1 MKTIFLCETPSS
13 FKMVYTDEQKA
24 RIASISELAY
34 PQLLSTKDIDSVD
47 LSDVEVIFS
56 TWGMPSLTAEQLDR
70 MPKLRAVFYAAGAT
84 NHFAPQLLER
94 GILVSSAWRA
104 NGVPVAEFALA
115 QIILSLKH
123 YFRDNRNYNAPEKH
137 HEYPYGPGSYGET
150 VALVG
155 NGAVSTHLKKLL
167 NAVLTVNV
175 IQIPTKDP
183 NLREKIA
190 EAFKSA
196 YVVSNHLP
204 NLPETENI
212 FSEELFRSM
221 RKNATFINTGRGAQV
236 DEAGMIR
243 ALKDRKDLTAL
254 PDVTYPEPPVAGSP
268 LYTMPNVHLSSHLAG
283 SLNDET
289 HRMAETEIEEF
300 IRFTKG
306 LPLENLV
313 SAEDVS
319 VGKRKE

>member
-1 MKTIFLCETPSS
+1 MSE
-13 FKMVYTDEQKA
+13 MVYP
-24 RIASISELAY
+24 SILTTNDL
-34 PQLLSTKDIDSVD
+34 PNLD
-47 LSDVEVIFS
+47 LSEVEALFS
-56 TWGMPSLTAEQLDR
+56 TWGMPPLTEEQLDR

-94 GILVSSAWRA
+94 GIMVSSAWRA

-123 YFRDNRNYNAPEKH
+123 FFHDARTYNAPEKH
-137 HEYPYGPGSYGET
+137 HAYPYGPGAYGET

-155 NGAVSTHLKKLL
+155 NGAVSTHLKKLIEM
-167 NAVLTVNV
+167 VLEVKV

-183 NLREKIA
+183 NLKEKVA
-190 EAFKSA
+190 DAFKTA

-204 NLPETENI
+204 NLPELENI
-212 FSEELFRSM
+212 FDEPLFRSM
-221 RKNATFINTGRGAQV
+221 RQHATFINTGRGAQV

-243 ALKDRKDLTAL
+243 ALTDRTDLTAL
-254 PDVTYPEPPVAGSP
+254 LDVTYPEPPVAGSP

-289 HRMAETEIEEF
+289 HRMAELAIQEF
-300 IRFTKG
+300 IRFEKG
-306 LPLENLV
+306 LPLEHLV
-313 SAEDVS
+313 TWEDM
-319 VGKRKE
+319 GPRKRKE